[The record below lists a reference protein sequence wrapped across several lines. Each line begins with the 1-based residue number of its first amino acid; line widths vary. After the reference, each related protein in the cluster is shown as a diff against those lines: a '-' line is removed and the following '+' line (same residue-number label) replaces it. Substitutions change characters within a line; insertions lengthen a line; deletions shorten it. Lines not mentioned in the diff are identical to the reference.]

1 MSVRAFVPMIYVASV
16 PRSIAFYRIL
26 GFVETN
32 AHTPEGAIEPVW
44 AWLRSGDAQLM
55 LARGTAPVDPEKPAG
70 LFYAYCDDVDA
81 FRTMVV
87 EAGIDAGSIAR
98 PFYAPRGE
106 FRIVDPDG
114 HVVMIS
120 HT

>member
-1 MSVRAFVPMIYVASV
+1 MNVSAFVPMLYVASV

-26 GFVETN
+26 GFVEMN
-32 AHTPEGAIEPVW
+32 AHTPEGAAEPRW

-55 LARGTAPVDPEKPAG
+55 LARATAPFDAEKPAV

-81 FRTMVV
+81 FRMRVV
-87 EAGIDAGSIAR
+87 EAGIDAGGIAR

-114 HVVMIS
+114 HVVMVS